1 MSSKHQTIEREGNNS
16 EKKDNKNMQHVSHQ
30 THSNNLAF
38 NAPAFS
44 VSQALDAL
52 AGMDDSTQV
61 AVNSV
66 FGVIENM
73 ISQLGQSSENE
84 EVEDGKD
91 VEQKIEEKQKT
102 NSQTKDSNTSV
113 DPSVDDHHNDMH
125 LNNGSCHTEE
135 QPSQSLSEINGNH
148 IFNAQSC
155 NSNDHLVAGD

>member
-1 MSSKHQTIEREGNNS
+1 MK
-16 EKKDNKNMQHVSHQ
+16 NKE
-30 THSNNLAF
+30 
-38 NAPAFS
+38 
-44 VSQALDAL
+44 
-52 AGMDDSTQV
+52 
-61 AVNSV
+61 
-66 FGVIENM
+66 VIENM

-102 NSQTKDSNTSV
+102 NRQTKDSNTSA

-135 QPSQSLSEINGNH
+135 QPSQSLSEINGNR

-155 NSNDHLVAGD
+155 NSNDHLVQKENNTNTQLIDKRFLIGKWDGLYG